1 MKAWLSKFRALILL
15 GAVMLILSACG
26 RENLTALVPKGYG
39 ADVSLQIILL
49 TTIVMTAVF
58 LVVIVLLIIV
68 LIRFRKKK
76 GEPVRNPVQVEGSKT
91 LEAIWTI
98 IPIVLVAIMAVPT
111 VVATF
116 QLADTSEQDAHININ
131 VTGYQYWWHYEYEN
145 EEFTTSQDMY
155 IPVNKKVYV
164 NLIAKDVL
172 HSFWVPSIS
181 GKLDVNPENVNTMY
195 IQAYEEGVYFGKCA
209 ELCGPSHSLMDFKVV
224 VVSEEEYEQW
234 VNDMKNFNSAEL
246 ELDAVA
252 AEGRAL
258 FEEKGCIGCHATD
271 SQNYVAGAQPVGPD
285 LTQFADR
292 SRIAG
297 ILHPTEENLYKWLK
311 NPEDV
316 KPGNKMT
323 GTYAELS
330 DDEIE
335 KISAYLFSLSSSEVT
350 AASKE

>member
-1 MKAWLSKFRALILL
+1 MKDWLSKFRALVLFGIVAL
-15 GAVMLILSACG
+15 VLSACG
-26 RENLTALVPKGYG
+26 RENLTALDPKGYG
-39 ADVSLQIILL
+39 AEVSLKLILL
-49 TTIVMTAVF
+49 TTIVMTSVF
-58 LVVIVLLIIV
+58 LVVIILLIIV
-68 LIRFRKKK
+68 LVRFRRKK
-76 GEPVRNPVQVEGSKT
+76 GEPLKNVPQVEGSKT

-98 IPIVLVAIMAVPT
+98 IPIILVGIMAVPT

-116 QLADTSEQDAHININ
+116 QLADTSDKDEHININ
-131 VTGYQYWWHYEYEN
+131 VTGYQYWWHFEYEN
-145 EEFTTSQDMY
+145 EEIATSQDMY

-164 NLIAKDVL
+164 NLISNDVL

-181 GKLDVNPENVNTMY
+181 GKLDVNPENVNTMF

-234 VNDMKNFNSAEL
+234 VNDMKSFNSQEL

-252 AEGRAL
+252 AEGRDL
-258 FEEKGCIGCHATD
+258 FEEKGCVACHATD
-271 SQNYVAGAQPVGPD
+271 SQNFVPGQKPIGPD

-297 ILHPTEENLYKWLK
+297 ILHPTEENLYQWLK
-311 NPEDV
+311 DPESV

-323 GTYAELS
+323 GAYPELS
-330 DDEIE
+330 DEEIE
-335 KISAYLFSLSSSEVT
+335 KISAYLMQLSPSEVT